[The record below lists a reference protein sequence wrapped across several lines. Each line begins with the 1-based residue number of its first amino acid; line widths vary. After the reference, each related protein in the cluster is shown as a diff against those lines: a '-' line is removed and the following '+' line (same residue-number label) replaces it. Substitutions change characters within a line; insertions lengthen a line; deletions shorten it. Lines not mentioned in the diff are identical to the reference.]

1 MGNKLFIQF
10 LLIGSLV
17 FFSCE
22 SPKICTMKWKPF
34 INSVNNKTIRFV
46 TFRPP
51 ESSFATLERQVNV
64 TGPGSVLNLI
74 KNSDSSLLSALIELL
89 KDSKKAWASEIILT
103 ALTKSDGKILESFSA
118 APEEWWKAI
127 GVNSYEKWNSWY
139 LMNKTKITWDE
150 KLQVFKI
157 TDSND

>member
-1 MGNKLFIQF
+1 M
-10 LLIGSLV
+10 
-17 FFSCE
+17 
-22 SPKICTMKWKPF
+22 
-34 INSVNNKTIRFV
+34 
-46 TFRPP
+46 
-51 ESSFATLERQVNV
+51 
-64 TGPGSVLNLI
+64 
-74 KNSDSSLLSALIELL
+74 
-89 KDSKKAWASEIILT
+89 T